1 MRIKTT
7 TGHVIYRP
15 LNYTFEV
22 VQLGGSGVQKYDTV
36 SSAYIPD
43 REIAP
48 LVLQPQLTIKDPDG
62 QIPIG
67 IYTHHMANV
76 TWKLTLKSGETMTD
90 LSAGD
95 GYGVDNATK
104 ALTFSRNLTPAE
116 SVEVTFDADYLDK
129 RRNDV
134 THFHWSCLLIT
145 EAQTNTNV
153 TLDTGRWPSKVN
165 LSPFKKWGIITIPV
179 QLLYG
184 DSEVPDS
191 QAAYQ
196 WQRFDSSSKQ
206 WKTDIDDFPWYV
218 SGKDGKELCIEQDY
232 VQDILLRVK
241 AVAFG
246 NENTTQYFCIRLRRW
261 YGQYEEDVDILTG
274 RYIFPDTTKVVLE
287 AHVVNRQGIISNPE
301 RYFDM
306 ELFFGVGED
315 IESVGYGTKAE
326 INRHDLQTGAP
337 TAGVLCRERSA
348 YLPLDAGNGNLTDGE
363 KVICLQIPISTKS

>member
-15 LNYTFEV
+15 LNYTFQV

-62 QIPIG
+62 QIPTG

-76 TWKLTLKSGETMTD
+76 TWKVTLKSGDHTAN
-90 LSAGD
+90 LPAGD
-95 GYGVDNATK
+95 GYSVDNATK

-116 SVEVTFDADYLDK
+116 SAEVTFDADYLDQ

-134 THFHWSCLLIT
+134 THFHWTFLLIT

-165 LSPFKKWGIITIPV
+165 LSPFKKWGNITIPV

-184 DSEVPDS
+184 DSNVPDS
-191 QAAYQ
+191 QAVYQ
-196 WQRFDSSSKQ
+196 WQRFDSSTKQ
-206 WKTDIDDFPWYV
+206 WKTDIADFPWYI
-218 SGKDGKELCIEQDY
+218 SGKDSKELSVEQDY
-232 VQDILLRVK
+232 VQDVLLRVK
-241 AVAFG
+241 AVAFD

-261 YGQYEEDVDILTG
+261 YGQYEEDIDILTG

-287 AHVVNRQGIISNPE
+287 AHVVNRQGIIANPE
-301 RYFDM
+301 KYFDLEM
-306 ELFFGVGED
+306 FFGVGGEL
-315 IESVGYGTKAE
+315 ESVGYGTRAE
-326 INRHDLQTGAP
+326 VNRHDLQTGEP

-348 YLPLDAGNGNLTDGE
+348 FLPLYVGDGILTDG
-363 KVICLQIPISTKS
+363 KKIICLQIPISTRS